1 MSLPNSQ
8 DRYGFGTIPL
18 VFFLILSAMFVLP
31 ACTNHSG
38 PAGKIW
44 FFTHST
50 ATTEPSATGLNPA
63 NFVDIEAD
71 GSYTRDFGHF
81 DYGTWK
87 YNNHQLLFTS
97 SRDSQSVMAINY
109 LTAHEMQVGPPAG
122 PFDNFESQS
131 LHESP
136 AQNPF
141 SKENNRWR
149 VKAVEKE
156 SAAMLRKR
164 LLNHFRFWE
173 MYFTWALNNNIQYI
187 DVRST
192 PTPIKIYGNGFGLKP
207 FSQLPDAWKMYFY
220 DEEDCRAAN
229 EKIQWVFSK
238 NLLAW
243 PQTENK
249 FKMFIGAFQQLQQK
263 LP

>member
-1 MSLPNSQ
+1 MQRRQFL
-8 DRYGFGTIPL
+8 
-18 VFFLILSAMFVLP
+18 LILSVMLALS
-31 ACTNHSG
+31 ACTDRTG

-50 ATTEPSATGLNPA
+50 GSTEPSNSGLNPA
-63 NFVDIEAD
+63 NFIDLEAD
-71 GSYTRDFGHF
+71 GRYTRDFGHF
-81 DYGTWK
+81 DYGKWK
-87 YNNHQLLFTS
+87 YSNRQLIFTS
-97 SRDSQSVMAINY
+97 YRDSQSVMPINY
-109 LTAHEMQVGPPAG
+109 LTATEMQVGPPAG

-131 LHESP
+131 LHATTAAE
-136 AQNPF
+136 NPF

-149 VKAVEKE
+149 IKAAEKE
-156 SAAMLRKR
+156 TAVLLKNR

-173 MYFTWALNNNIQYI
+173 MYFTWALNNHIDYI

-229 EKIQWVFSK
+229 DQIQYVFSK

-243 PQTENK
+243 PQTDNK
-249 FKMFIGAFQQLQQK
+249 YKMFIGAFQQLQRK

>member
-1 MSLPNSQ
+1 MSSTNSGSQ
-8 DRYGFGTIPL
+8 SNRSLLQPA
-18 VFFLILSAMFVLP
+18 FFFILSGMFVFSG
-31 ACTNHSG
+31 CIHHSG

-50 ATTEPSATGLNPA
+50 ATSESSITGLNPA
-63 NFVDIEAD
+63 NFVDLETD

-87 YNNHQLLFTS
+87 YDNHQLIFTS
-97 SRDSQSVMAINY
+97 SGNSRSVMAVNY
-109 LTAHEMQVGPPAG
+109 LTANEMQVGPPTG

-136 AQNPF
+136 AKNPF
-141 SKENNRWR
+141 SKDNNQWR

-156 SAAMLRKR
+156 SAAVLRER

-220 DEEDCRAAN
+220 DEDDCRAASK
-229 EKIQWVFSK
+229 KIEWIFNN

-243 PQTENK
+243 PHTENK